1 MHRLL
6 TSVLVLAFLVVTIA
20 GCGKGD
26 GKLRAKGRLLKGGE
40 EYIPDE
46 DEFIQITFVP
56 IPEDKKPAMDYY
68 WAEVD
73 QDTGTFAAS
82 GKDLKGLPPGK
93 YRIAVELKKN
103 KKDLLGGKYDAEKS
117 PFVFDIEPDSEEI
130 IIDLD
135 EPPQVSGI

>member
-1 MHRLL
+1 MYRLL
-6 TSVLVLAFLVVTIA
+6 TLALVLAMAMVAT
-20 GCGKGD
+20 GCGKSD
-26 GKLRAKGRLLKGGE
+26 GKLRARGRLLKGGE
-40 EYIPDE
+40 EYIPGE
-46 DEFIQITFVP
+46 DEYIQITFVP
-56 IPEDKKPAMDYY
+56 IPEDGKPAMDYY

-103 KKDLLGGKYDAEKS
+103 KKDLLGGKYDPEKS